1 MKPEVVVVPVEDRD
15 LFLLCSDG
23 LTDMVTD
30 DDLKRLLGARGSLEE
45 RAQSMIALAND
56 RGGRDNITAVLVEYR
71 APS

>member
-1 MKPEVVVVPVEDRD
+1 MVVVPVEDRD